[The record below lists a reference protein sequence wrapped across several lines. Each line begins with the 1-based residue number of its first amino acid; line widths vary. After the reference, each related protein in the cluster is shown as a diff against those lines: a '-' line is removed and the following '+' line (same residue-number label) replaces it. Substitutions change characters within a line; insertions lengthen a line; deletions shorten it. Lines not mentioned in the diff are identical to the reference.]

1 MGVLLNR
8 DSKNV
13 PGEELEGN
21 VSLFRHVEKR
31 HRVDNLILGHHQ
43 IDNPEVLF
51 QSVADEYDA
60 LTDQITQFQVA
71 GFQRRQMLAGNV
83 GIQISRFDTGEF
95 GEIVDHLSGTTR
107 EHVYYTIDERNQAGY
122 TARVGGGGNL
132 HYYNFASRGTQSATK
147 SREK

>member
-51 QSVADEYDA
+51 QSVADKYDA
-60 LTDQITQFQVA
+60 LTDQITQFQIA

-83 GIQISRFDTGEF
+83 GVQISRFDAGVF
-95 GEIVDHLSGTTR
+95 GEIVDHLSGTID
-107 EHVYYTIDERNQAGY
+107 HVYHYTIDERNKAGY
-122 TARVGGGGNL
+122 TAGVSGGGN
-132 HYYNFASRGTQSATK
+132 
-147 SREK
+147 